1 MLIEGENSLCQLRLE
16 VILSILF
23 LRFQRVSRVGI
34 LQDSPAVQ
42 PVYLV
47 ERDAERRILLLE
59 KLDRLECLLL
69 QTVHNIDNQD
79 GQVAQ

>member
-42 PVYLV
+42 SVNLV
-47 ERDAERRILLLE
+47 KCDAERRVLLLK
-59 KLDRLECLLL
+59 KLDRLERLLF
-69 QTVHNIDNQD
+69 QSVHNIDNQD